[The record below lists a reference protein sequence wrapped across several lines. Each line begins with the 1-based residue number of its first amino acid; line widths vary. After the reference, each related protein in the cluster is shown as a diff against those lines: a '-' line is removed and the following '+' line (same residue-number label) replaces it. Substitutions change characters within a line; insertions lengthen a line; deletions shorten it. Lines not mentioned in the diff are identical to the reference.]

1 MRISAVTGANYS
13 NFKAQKVSNTPN
25 FKGLLVEKSRTSES
39 FEYKGQ
45 PSGSSYND
53 GHYSG
58 AEDTIVYT
66 YYPFKGES
74 ESKINKVLKE
84 KNYSSHEEGYNYT
97 TNVITNRGKTL
108 PISELQWKKFDEEQK
123 NFIKSLL

>member
-13 NFKAQKVSNTPN
+13 NLKAQKVSNTPN
-25 FKGLLVEKSRTSES
+25 FKGILIEKSRISES

-45 PSGSSYND
+45 PSGSSYNG

-58 AEDTIVYT
+58 AKDTIEYT
-66 YYPFKGES
+66 YYPFKDES

-84 KNYSSHEEGYNYT
+84 KNYSSYDEGYNYT

-108 PISELQWKKFDEEQK
+108 PISEPQWKTFSAEQQ
-123 NFIKSLL
+123 NLIKSLL